1 MTDYRGGGMAS
12 MKIRQIEKDVEKMK
26 AELEEKKKEIE
37 KVFSKKITNIY
48 DYEKPNRS
56 LNVPSTVSTNL
67 MPK

>member
-37 KVFSKKITNIY
+37 KVSRKMLQIFKII
-48 DYEKPNRS
+48 K
-56 LNVPSTVSTNL
+56 LL
-67 MPK
+67 